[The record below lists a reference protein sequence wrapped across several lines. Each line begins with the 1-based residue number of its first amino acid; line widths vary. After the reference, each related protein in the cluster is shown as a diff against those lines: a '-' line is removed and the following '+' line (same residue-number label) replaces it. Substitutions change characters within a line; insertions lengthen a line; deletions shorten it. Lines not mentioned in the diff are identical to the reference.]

1 MGAVAAAA
9 HTDRPVPLSRQSD
22 RFDQFDFVAGLGD
35 QRRLVG
41 CGAAVVQP
49 GRTGFKCSVSGAK
62 HWGGH
67 GSAHATSL
75 RSCCCACPV
84 LPPCADLLLH
94 DVSLAIALLT
104 VSDTRT
110 LADDR
115 SGDALQ
121 QRLEDTGHRLTERR
135 IVPDNR
141 YQIRAELSR
150 WIADP
155 AVQVVISSGGTG
167 LTGRDGTPEAVA
179 PLLDKT
185 IEGFG
190 ELFRVLSFETIGT
203 STLQSRCLAGV
214 ANGTVI
220 FVLPGSLD
228 AVETAW
234 DRLIAAQLDSSTR
247 PCNLVQ
253 LLPRLTEPA
262 G

>member
-1 MGAVAAAA
+1 MS
-9 HTDRPVPLSRQSD
+9 LS
-22 RFDQFDFVAGLGD
+22 
-35 QRRLVG
+35 
-41 CGAAVVQP
+41 
-49 GRTGFKCSVSGAK
+49 
-62 HWGGH
+62 
-67 GSAHATSL
+67 
-75 RSCCCACPV
+75 
-84 LPPCADLLLH
+84 
-94 DVSLAIALLT
+94 IALLT

-110 LADDR
+110 LAEDR
-115 SGDALQ
+115 SGDALAE
-121 QRLEDTGHRLTERR
+121 RLGAAGHRLLDRAL
-135 IVPDNR
+135 VPDDR
-141 YQIRAELSR
+141 YRIRAKVSH

-203 STLQSRCLAGV
+203 SSLQSRCLAGV

-228 AVETAW
+228 AVQTAW
-234 DRLIAAQLDSSTR
+234 DRLIAAQLDDTTK

-253 LLPRLTEPA
+253 LLPRLLEV
-262 G
+262 